1 MLEQKWIGI
10 IGKDTWRVLNSDFK
24 KPVDSYPGYVIR
36 EGSRGENVKKIQE
49 RLIEL
54 GYSCGRWGA
63 DSVFGGET
71 EKAVKKFQRDVGI
84 DADGEVGRI
93 TWSRLF

>member
-1 MLEQKWIGI
+1 
-10 IGKDTWRVLNSDFK
+10 V
-24 KPVDSYPGYVIR
+24 VD
-36 EGSRGENVKKIQE
+36 GE
-49 RLIEL
+49 LIL
-54 GYSCGRWGA
+54 S
-63 DSVFGGET
+63 SVGET